1 MLEKQAAEYKK
12 VLKSAEDQLAAHVQ
26 KEKRALAAAEAAQAL
41 SRRDK
46 AAMQEERAQLARE
59 VADSAARAACVEM
72 RLADAQEALK
82 AFRDFSAL
90 EKGRYKDQVRITYY
104 KLLNRKV
111 PSNQIEGVVR
121 DVLKMVGIDP
131 KRCVRLCE
139 LWYVSTY
146 RTSPAPMYPNPLA
159 RFSQAVHAAS

>member
-1 MLEKQAAEYKK
+1 
-12 VLKSAEDQLAAHVQ
+12 
-26 KEKRALAAAEAAQAL
+26 
-41 SRRDK
+41 
-46 AAMQEERAQLARE
+46 
-59 VADSAARAACVEM
+59 M

-131 KRCVRLCE
+131 KRCVRLCSCGM
-139 LWYVSTY
+139 YVRSTAAPPQRP
-146 RTSPAPMYPNPLA
+146 RTRIP
-159 RFSQAVHAAS
+159 V